1 MLKSQKGIKGFQ
13 KTDKK
18 THKSKKIAFFLDERE
33 YIELMLYLSD
43 KKESKSKILRDL
55 VMNVVRSQNNT
66 LDLNTVKEQ
75 RDVK

>member
-18 THKSKKIAFFLDERE
+18 THKSKKVAFFLDERE

-55 VMNVVRSQNNT
+55 VMSVIRSEKNNVVKSEKSA
-66 LDLNTVKEQ
+66 L
-75 RDVK
+75 